1 MSDKIAEL
9 HEKAQAYADKYKDPE
24 LHDFMLSVSHELE
37 EAEMLRHHF
46 GYFVMHAQAI
56 LPHDVQPRHFKE
68 ALARAKKVLGKG

>member
-1 MSDKIAEL
+1 MLTVA
-9 HEKAQAYADKYKDPE
+9 AQ
-24 LHDFMLSVSHELE
+24 LE

-68 ALARAKKVLGKG
+68 ALARAKKVLAKG

>member
-1 MSDKIAEL
+1 MSDTINEL

-24 LHDFMLSVSHELE
+24 LHDFMLTVAAQLE

-46 GYFVMHAQAI
+46 GYVVMHAQAI

-68 ALARAKKVLGKG
+68 ALARAKKVLAKG

>member
-1 MSDKIAEL
+1 MSETIN
-9 HEKAQAYADKYKDPE
+9 E
-24 LHDFMLSVSHELE
+24 LHDKAEQYAQKYNDSELKDFLLTVAHELE

-68 ALARAKKVLGKG
+68 ALARAKKILAKG